1 MVLIRIEEKMAERN
15 QNLLLPALTKSK
27 IFLKSNI
34 KEDKTKKIPDMY
46 IVNGSKKSMIML
58 IFSLS
63 SP

>member
-15 QNLLLPALTKSK
+15 QNLLLPALPKSK
-27 IFLKSNI
+27 TFLKSNI